1 MSHLAQTA
9 GPLYEKVKDYVL
21 TNIGN
26 GRWGVD
32 QKLPSEND
40 FVATLGV
47 SRMTVNRALRE
58 LTSAGVLVR
67 IQGVGT
73 FVTPPRPQSALIEIR
88 DIAAEIIARGH
99 IHRSEVLV
107 LEKVMAP
114 GELMAS
120 FEMSE
125 RQMVCHSIVIHFE
138 NETAVQLEERFVN
151 LDLVTD
157 YDKQDFT
164 KITTYDYLMQ
174 KTPVTEVEHIIS
186 AVPADAETATHLGMK
201 IGECCLVLHRRTWT
215 GATVATV
222 SKMSYVANRYSLGSR
237 YLLTKG
243 KQGAIK
249 ASMSKGQRRDAA
261 RGFW

>member
-21 TNIGN
+21 ANIGN
-26 GRWGVD
+26 GRWVVD

-40 FVATLGV
+40 LVATLGV

-58 LTSAGVLVR
+58 LTSAGILVR

-73 FVTPPRPQSALIEIR
+73 FVTPPRPQSALIEIQN
-88 DIAAEIIARGH
+88 IAAEIIARGH
-99 IHRSEVLV
+99 AHRSGVLV

-114 GELMAS
+114 GELMVS
-120 FEMSE
+120 FEMNE
-125 RQMVCHSIVIHFE
+125 RQMVCHSVVIHFE
-138 NETAVQLEERFVN
+138 NEAAVQMEERYVN
-151 LDLVTD
+151 PDLVAD

-186 AVPADAETATHLGMK
+186 AVPADEKSAAHLGMN

-222 SKMSYVANRYSLGSR
+222 STMSYVAKRYSLGSR
-237 YLLTKG
+237 YSLTRG

-249 ASMSKGQRRDAA
+249 ASMTEIQRAGAA
-261 RGFW
+261 RGFL